1 MTTTALSLYYWQI
14 YMAIEIIWLYYF
26 IVNIL
31 KVLSGNKNDKI
42 EYFFRK
48 NFTPYWWIMSR
59 RNHRHTLIILK
70 YFWLKNTSCTWV
82 SPVFLSLPK
91 YMVLVTI
98 TSVLFLLKE
107 QLWLF
112 PRYFEFLNALKI
124 IIGLSSGW
132 PHCCLSYWC
141 HSICAYLLTRDCF
154 SRLKTR
160 HLNSFDKPTSTC
172 TNKSS
177 ILYSPHSSATVTKN
191 IS

>member
-1 MTTTALSLYYWQI
+1 MTTGQI
-14 YMAIEIIWLYYF
+14 DMAIEIIWLYYF

-91 YMVLVTI
+91 YILVTI

-112 PRYFEFLNALKI
+112 PRYFELLNELNYWIELIIVI
-124 IIGLSSGW
+124 IIGLRSGW
-132 PHCCLSYWC
+132 PVGTLLFEALMSQHMCLF
-141 HSICAYLLTRDCF
+141 AYTRLF
-154 SRLKTR
+154 FKVE
-160 HLNSFDKPTSTC
+160 
-172 TNKSS
+172 NKA
-177 ILYSPHSSATVTKN
+177 PK
-191 IS
+191 